1 MATLGRITP
10 LPPEDLTVSIQKLNV
25 VENATNA
32 ILNSGLIFPS
42 MGTDFRGE
50 MPSNLAHLDDSELG
64 NLLSS
69 MSEYCGYA
77 ETVLAKSSVSKEV
90 AEEKLN
96 QTRNNLLLD
105 LMNDPRGKM
114 TVQEKNAVVECDPRT
129 VEAKAE
135 LLYWKTF
142 YTLTKVLVDRVQRNW
157 DTISRRITQRGQEVD
172 RMVRGNSMSGRPSQ
186 PIQFRR

>member
-1 MATLGRITP
+1 MATLGRIIP

-42 MGTDFRGE
+42 MSTDFRGE

-172 RMVRGNSMSGRPSQ
+172 RMVRGNSMSARPSQ